1 MEQDPL
7 SPEDRALFNELL
19 GVIHEEL
26 NVCFTMGRF
35 DEPNGVEVTAD
46 LIADVVWCVFEARTR
61 PVSPSEHR

>member
-35 DEPNGVEVTAD
+35 DEPNSVEVTAD
-46 LIADVVWCVFEARTR
+46 LSIRSTR